1 MADTELTPATILAEA
16 ANVLAA
22 GGYRVDRATESK
34 LRLPPERALLA
45 EDKYGIVALIVYD
58 TWADLVASWVPAQ
71 AAVVDAVS
79 KVYTRLDRKAWDG
92 YLVLL
97 TPAFSSEGDVTP
109 QQIRY
114 DTNRIRKL
122 VATGDDLRSISD
134 ISRVLAPL
142 MPLAFDTAE
151 ISETHSLLDELPS
164 RLVEAGISPDVADV
178 AVSAFRNQRPIVEE
192 LHRHLEAR

>member
-16 ANVLAA
+16 ANVLSA
-22 GGYRVDRATESK
+22 GGYRVDRATELK

-45 EDKYGIVALIVYD
+45 EDKYGIVAVVVYD
-58 TWADLVASWVPAQ
+58 TWTDLAASWAPAQ
-71 AAVVDAVS
+71 ASIVEAVS
-79 KVYTRLDRKAWDG
+79 NAYTRLDRKAWDG

-97 TPAFSSEGDVTP
+97 TAAYPSEGDVTP

-114 DTNRIRKL
+114 DTTRIRKL

-142 MPLAFDTAE
+142 LPLTLDTAE
-151 ISETHSLLDELPS
+151 IGESPSLLDELPL
-164 RLVEAGISPDVADV
+164 RLAEAGIPTDVAEV
-178 AVSAFRNQRPIVEE
+178 AVAAFRSQRPIVEE
-192 LHRHLEAR
+192 LHRHLETM

>member
-1 MADTELTPATILAEA
+1 MAETELTPATILAEI

-34 LRLPPERALLA
+34 LRLPQERALLA
-45 EDKYGIVALIVYD
+45 EDKYGIVAVVVYD
-58 TWADLVASWVPAQ
+58 TWADLAGSWAPAQ
-71 AAVVDAVS
+71 ASIVDAVS
-79 KVYTRLDRKAWDG
+79 KAYTRLDRKAWDG

-97 TPAFSSEGDVTP
+97 TPAFPSEGEITP

-114 DTNRIRKL
+114 DTSRIRKL

-142 MPLAFDTAE
+142 LPLALDTAE
-151 ISETHSLLDELPS
+151 LSESQSLLDELPN
-164 RLVEAGISPDVADV
+164 RLAQAGIPPDVADV
-178 AVSAFRNQRPIVEE
+178 AVAAFRSQRPIVEE
-192 LHRHLEAR
+192 LHRHLEAT